1 MHRAQITIQ
10 HMSQN
15 RLKGRPNTIGLTRS
29 QSETVKHIAMK
40 GISPS
45 RIETGDG
52 GLLST
57 GYLTNRA
64 DRGLRKIIDCGKPI
78 LVPAV

>member
-10 HMSQN
+10 QISQN
-15 RLKGRPNTIGLTRS
+15 RLKGRPSTIGSTRS

-45 RIETGDG
+45 SIEARDG
-52 GLLST
+52 GLMST
-57 GYLTNRA
+57 AASR
-64 DRGLRKIIDCGKPI
+64 LRKIIDCGKPI
-78 LVPAV
+78 PVSAI